1 MCGIVGVIAKNRIQ
15 HMSADEI
22 LMMCRH
28 QQHRG
33 PDDKGLVALDL
44 ELHKVREVKEGEYLN
59 CKGLLGF
66 NRLSIQDLSYNGH
79 QPMQNR
85 NADVS
90 IIFNGEIYNFRELK
104 NELLK
109 KGHVFESGTDTE
121 VILHMYMEFGMEK
134 TLEKLNGMFSFAIT
148 DMRSRNIYLVR
159 DRFGIK
165 PLYIVDTEEAFLFA
179 SEIKAFLPY
188 HAFTPQI
195 NIAAVEE
202 YMLFQNIMSDT
213 LLVGVSQLEPGTMLK
228 YNLETNE
235 TQIEQYFN
243 VETYSRDNRYCSYND
258 LKERMSE
265 TLKAVVRRQVI
276 SDAKVGCQ
284 LSGGIDSSI
293 LTKIAVEEHSLF
305 DTVSCKVDSTV
316 QTDTPYIDTV
326 NRMLKTNAHIS
337 NIGAEVF
344 VDSLIDIVWYFD
356 GAISHT
362 PPAGMYQISEC
373 ANENKIRVLLSGEGA
388 DELFGGY
395 KCFLDLAFD
404 TTTYSEDDAIHKI
417 IFRDGQENTDFLK
430 RILPDIKPERY
441 YQERI
446 EHLKHFTGSL
456 FDRQI
461 KYELTTQLRELLY
474 RQDKMAMA
482 HSIENRVPYL
492 DNELVQL
499 AWDIPETYLMNK
511 DMHEGKFILKDIAA
525 DFFGKDFAFR
535 KKVGFFIPGNQYL
548 CSNMDFIHRVL
559 QCIRE
564 RGVICCNILEQW
576 AENELHVLGG
586 LNHFRSALFFKL
598 FTLEIWCQ
606 LFIDGYSV
614 EECKERLL
622 EKMSC

>member
-1 MCGIVGVIAKNRIQ
+1 
-15 HMSADEI
+15 MSTDEI
-22 LMMCRH
+22 CMMCQY

-33 PDDKGLVALDL
+33 PDDKGMVAIDL
-44 ELHKVREVKEGEYLN
+44 EKDKIREVKKSEHPN

-66 NRLSIQDLSYNGH
+66 NRLSIQDFSYHGH

-85 NADVS
+85 TADVS
-90 IIFNGEIYNFRELK
+90 IVFNGEIYNFRELR

-121 VILHMYMEFGMEK
+121 VILHMYMEYGMKK

-148 DMRSRNIYLVR
+148 DMRSRKIYIAR

-165 PLYIVDTEEAFLFA
+165 PLYIADVGETFLFA

-188 HAFTPQI
+188 HGFTPKL
-195 NIAAVEE
+195 NMNAVKE

-213 LLVGVSQLEPGTMLK
+213 LLEGVSQLEPGIILE
-228 YNLETNE
+228 YDLETNDI
-235 TQIEQYFN
+235 QVEQYFT
-243 VETYSRDNRYCSYND
+243 VETYSRDNGYYSYDD
-258 LKERMSE
+258 LKERMRE
-265 TLKAVVRRQVI
+265 TLKAVVRRQII

-293 LTKIAVEEHSLF
+293 LTKIVVEEHRLF

-316 QTDTPYIDTV
+316 QTDIPYIDTV
-326 NRMLKTNAHIS
+326 NKMLKTNPHIC
-337 NIGAEVF
+337 NIDAEVF
-344 VDSLIDIVWYFD
+344 IDNLVNIVWHFD
-356 GAISHT
+356 SVISHT
-362 PPAGMYQISEC
+362 PPAGMYQISRC
-373 ANENKIRVLLSGEGA
+373 ADENQIRVLLSGEGA

-395 KCFLDLAFD
+395 KCFLDLASD
-404 TTTYSEDDAIHKI
+404 KAMCSENDIIHKI
-417 IFRDGQENTDFLK
+417 IFRDGLEDTDFLK
-430 RILPDIKPERY
+430 KVLPEIEPERF
-441 YQERI
+441 YQKRI
-446 EHLKHFTGSL
+446 DHLKHFTGSI

-499 AWDIPETYLMNK
+499 AWDIPEIYLMNTN
-511 DMHEGKFILKDIAA
+511 MHEGKFILKDIAA
-525 DFFGKDFAFR
+525 DFFGQDFAFR
-535 KKVGFFIPGNQYL
+535 KKVGFFIPGNHYL
-548 CSNMDFIHRVL
+548 CSNKDFIHLVL
-559 QCIRE
+559 QCIRK
-564 RGVICCNILEQW
+564 RDVICGDILEKW
-576 AENELHVLGG
+576 AENELQVLGG
-586 LNHFRSALFFKL
+586 LSHFRSALFFKL

-614 EECKERLL
+614 EECKEKLL
-622 EKMSC
+622 AKPHIE

>member
-15 HMSADEI
+15 RMSTDEI
-22 LMMCRH
+22 FMMCQY

-33 PDDKGLVALDL
+33 PDDKGMVALDL
-44 ELHKVREVKEGEYLN
+44 ELHKVREVKKGERPN

-66 NRLSIQDLSYNGH
+66 NRLSIQDFSYHGH

-90 IIFNGEIYNFRELK
+90 IIFNGEIYNFRELR

-109 KGHVFESGTDTE
+109 KDHVFESGTDTE
-121 VILHMYMEFGMEK
+121 VLLHMYLESGMER

-148 DMRSRNIYLVR
+148 DMRSRKIYIAR

-165 PLYIVDTEEAFLFA
+165 PLYIADAGEAFLFA

-188 HAFTPQI
+188 HGFTPKL

-202 YMLFQNIMSDT
+202 YMLFQNMMSDT
-213 LLVGVSQLEPGTMLK
+213 LLEGVSQLEPGTMLE

-235 TQIEQYFN
+235 IQIKQYFN
-243 VETYSRDNRYCSYND
+243 VETYSRDNGHCSYND
-258 LKERMSE
+258 LKERMRE

-276 SDAKVGCQ
+276 SDARVGCQ

-293 LTKIAVEEHSLF
+293 LTKIAVEEHGLF
-305 DTVSCKVDSTV
+305 DTVSCRVDSTV

-326 NRMLKTNAHIS
+326 NGMLKTNAHIS
-337 NIGAEVF
+337 NMDAKVF
-344 VDSLIDIVWYFD
+344 VDSLVNIVWHFD
-356 GAISHT
+356 SAISHT

-373 ANENKIRVLLSGEGA
+373 ANDSKIRVLLSGEGA

-395 KCFLDLAFD
+395 KCFLNLAFD
-404 TTTYSEDDAIHKI
+404 KTIHSENDAIHKI
-417 IFRDGQENTDFLK
+417 IFRDGWENKDFLK
-430 RILPDIKPERY
+430 SILPDIEPERFY
-441 YQERI
+441 RKRI
-446 EHLKHFTGSL
+446 EHLKYFTGSL

-482 HSIENRVPYL
+482 HSVENRVPYL

-499 AWDIPETYLMNK
+499 AWDIPETYLMNGN
-511 DMHEGKFILKDIAA
+511 MYEGKFILKDIAA

-535 KKVGFFIPGNQYL
+535 KKVGFFIPGNHYL
-548 CSNMDFIHRVL
+548 CSNKDFIHRVL
-559 QCIRE
+559 QCIRR
-564 RGVICCNILEQW
+564 RGIIRCNILEQW
-576 AENELHVLGG
+576 ADNELCVLGG

-606 LFIDGYSV
+606 LFIDRYSV

-622 EKMSC
+622 T